1 MNSLLLVIDMQ
12 EAFINE
18 NTEHLIE
25 KVEKLIH
32 SNPYDCVVFTR
43 FINTPDSRYVRE
55 LNYDGCLGE
64 TKKLV
69 ISPED
74 YPVFEKTIYSA
85 VNDELKDYIRKNNI
99 NKIYLCGIDT
109 ECCVLK
115 TSFDLF
121 ESGYDFYI
129 LKDYCACM
137 FGNLRHHNALQIL
150 ERNIGKDKII

>member
-18 NTEHLIE
+18 NTQHLIE

-32 SNPYDCVVFTR
+32 SNHYDYVAFTK
-43 FINTPDSRYVRE
+43 FINTPNSRYVRE
-55 LNYDGCLGE
+55 LNYDGCVGE
-64 TKKLV
+64 DKNLV
-69 ISPED
+69 ISSD
-74 YPVFEKTIYSA
+74 NYPVFDKTIYSA
-85 VNDELKDYIRKNNI
+85 VNDELKDYIKKNNI

-115 TSFDLF
+115 TAFDLF
-121 ESGYDFYI
+121 ENGYDFYI

-137 FGNLRHHNALQIL
+137 FEKSRHKNALEIM
-150 ERNIGKDKII
+150 ERDFGENRII

>member
-32 SNPYDCVVFTR
+32 SNHYNYVVFTR
-43 FINTPDSRYVRE
+43 FINTSDSRYVRE

-64 TKKLV
+64 DKTLV
-69 ISPED
+69 ISSD
-74 YPVFEKTIYSA
+74 NYPVFDKTIYSA
-85 VNDELKDYIRKNNI
+85 MNDELKDYIRKNNI
-99 NKIYLCGIDT
+99 DKIYLCGIDT

-121 ESGYDFYI
+121 ENGYDFYI

-137 FGNLRHHNALQIL
+137 FGDLRHHNAFQIL